1 VPRSLSPFS
10 QERGDEAYLR
20 ECARPCSCIFCVGA
34 GTCGVDKKDEKS
46 PSSYE
51 EDSRGISNLVAVV
64 LALGILGVL
73 GLLGL
78 VVMGLIFLFQTAL

>member
-1 VPRSLSPFS
+1 
-10 QERGDEAYLR
+10 
-20 ECARPCSCIFCVGA
+20 
-34 GTCGVDKKDEKS
+34 VDKKDEKS